1 MMIRY
6 ALGLALLVAPA
17 ATAQPDLTI
26 FATAEDASGDAGG
39 RVTLDYTATLTGAEA
54 IEDVPVGFYF
64 STDQTLSADDVFS
77 EREEV
82 DLESG
87 DPESDSEQI
96 DIPASLADGDYFILV
111 VIDDLDFVAESDETN
126 NTDAIP
132 FTVGEG
138 GTGGAA
144 DLRLES
150 LTPQRVAGVSGETLS
165 AQYTLANAGSEPA
178 GASTVALYFSADA
191 ALSAGDR
198 LVSSADVGALGGGEQ
213 TSGSFSFVVPRA
225 MAGDYFLIAV
235 ADDGDAVSE
244 SDEQNNA
251 TALSFRVVE
260 RGRPQA
266 GSDAAASQ
274 AKASGRVEGVTPNP
288 VAHRATVRFELA
300 EAGPARLAVVDA
312 LGREVAVL
320 AEGSHAAG
328 VHDAAWDAARLAPGL
343 YVLRL
348 DTAGETVV
356 WTATVA
362 R

>member
-1 MMIRY
+1 MILRY
-6 ALGLALLVAPA
+6 ALGLAFLAAPTA
-17 ATAQPDLTI
+17 SAQPDLTI
-26 FATAEDASGDAGG
+26 FASAEDASGDAGG
-39 RVTLDYTATLTGAEA
+39 RVTLDYTATLTGAEE

-64 STDQTLSADDVFS
+64 STDQTLSADDTFS

-82 DLESG
+82 DTEAG
-87 DPESDSEQI
+87 DPESDNEQI

-111 VIDDLDFVAESDETN
+111 VIDDLDLVAESDETN
-126 NTDAIP
+126 NTAAIP
-132 FTVGEG
+132 FEI
-138 GTGGAA
+138 TGGGSGQA
-144 DLRLES
+144 DLRLEG
-150 LTPQRVAGVSGETLS
+150 LTLQRTAGVSGETLD

-178 GASTVALYFSADA
+178 GASSVALYFSIDA
-191 ALSAGDR
+191 SLSAGDR
-198 LVSSADVGALGGGEQ
+198 LLSSVDVGALGGGEQ

-225 MAGDYFLIAV
+225 TAGDYFLIAV

-251 TALSFRVVE
+251 TSRSFRVVE

-288 VAHRATVRFELA
+288 AAHRATVRFELA
-300 EAGPARLAVVDA
+300 EAGPARLAVLDA

-348 DTAGETVV
+348 DAAGETVV